1 MQVNM
6 KYAHIE
12 QERRYLVL
20 GSNPF
25 PDPIRQLLI
34 RDLYFVGTNLRLR
47 QVDEAGNPTVYK
59 FGQKIRVGN
68 DFKFQ
73 IAHTTLYIS
82 SGEFKL
88 LASLPAKE
96 LSKRRSIFPLEDL
109 QFALDEFEGELQGL
123 TLIEVDLG
131 QRDVTHAPLPIDGL
145 IEVTSDERFTGG
157 ELVKMNHL
165 SLQTLLMEYG
175 AI

>member
-20 GSNPF
+20 ENGSY
-25 PDPIRQLLI
+25 PDPIRQLSI
-34 RDLYFVGTNLRLR
+34 RDLYFTGTNLRLR
-47 QVDEAGNPTVYK
+47 RVDEVGNPTVFK

-73 IAHTTLYIS
+73 IAHTTMYIS
-82 SGEFKL
+82 SDEFEL
-88 LASLPAKE
+88 LASLPARTLEK
-96 LSKRRSIFPLEDL
+96 KRSIFPLEDL
-109 QFALDEFEGELQGL
+109 QFALDEFEGALAGL
-123 TLIEVDLG
+123 SLIEVDLG
-131 QRDVTHAPLPIDGL
+131 RRDVTHAPLPIDGL

-157 ELVKMNHL
+157 ELVKMNHENL
-165 SLQTLLMEYG
+165 SALLLEYG
-175 AI
+175 AK

>member
-20 GSNPF
+20 GSKTF
-25 PDPIRQLLI
+25 PNPIRELFI
-34 RDLYFVGTNLRLR
+34 RDLYFVDTNLRLR
-47 QVDEAGNPTVYK
+47 QVEEAGNPPVYK

-73 IAHTTLYIS
+73 IAHTTMYIS
-82 SGEFKL
+82 SSEFEL
-88 LASLPAKE
+88 LSSLPAKK
-96 LSKRRSIFPLEDL
+96 LTKRRSIFPLEDL
-109 QFALDEFEGELQGL
+109 QFALDEFEGALQGL
-123 TLIEVDLG
+123 SLIEVDLG
-131 QRDVTHAPLPIDGL
+131 RRDVSHAPLPIEG
-145 IEVTSDERFTGG
+145 IVEVTTDERFTGG
-157 ELVKMNHL
+157 ELVKMNHE
-165 SLQTLLMEYG
+165 SLRALLMEYG

>member
-20 GSNPF
+20 GSNAY
-25 PDPIRQLLI
+25 PDPIRELFI

-47 QVDEAGNPTVYK
+47 QVDEAGNPTVFK

-68 DFKFQ
+68 DFQFQ
-73 IAHTTLYIS
+73 IAHTTMYIS
-82 SGEFKL
+82 VDEFEL
-88 LASLPAKE
+88 LSSLPAKKLE
-96 LSKRRSIFPLEDL
+96 KKRSIFPLEDL
-109 QFALDEFEGELQGL
+109 QFALDEFEGELAGL
-123 TLIEVDLG
+123 SLIEVDLG
-131 QRDVTHAPLPIDGL
+131 RRDITHAPLPIDGL

-157 ELVKMNHL
+157 ELVKMNNEYL
-165 SLQTLLMEYG
+165 RALLMEYG